1 MGREDKASI
10 ELLRAWNSYASK
22 SLPYLSQLVY
32 DRNMVVFHA
41 ELGPHYPEGST
52 PERLVRRN
60 LSEVLPPTTWSRV
73 NPDLQAALTGESR
86 SFEIP
91 EADGNPRLLVDTT
104 PLIEQGRI
112 VGGVFSTQD
121 AAMRDTSDKD
131 LHDLTASFE
140 TVFTAAPTGMA
151 MIGID
156 GPLIR
161 VNQAFCQLTG
171 YSEAE
176 LSRMKFQDLIHPEDS
191 EEDLK
196 LASGSTAVNSTVT
209 RKRRV

>member
-1 MGREDKASI
+1 
-10 ELLRAWNSYASK
+10 
-22 SLPYLSQLVY
+22 
-32 DRNMVVFHA
+32 
-41 ELGPHYPEGST
+41 
-52 PERLVRRN
+52 
-60 LSEVLPPTTWSRV
+60 
-73 NPDLQAALTGESR
+73 
-86 SFEIP
+86 
-91 EADGNPRLLVDTT
+91 
-104 PLIEQGRI
+104 
-112 VGGVFSTQD
+112 
-121 AAMRDTSDKD
+121 MRDTSDKD

-156 GPLIR
+156 GSLIR